1 MRLVNG
7 ERKFGPCQASP
18 SQALSTAGWFGGLK
32 DRTFL
37 ALQLAPMQMFD
48 AAEIRANTPW
58 SALIDGIGVELVNGS
73 VEAPDRHVHQLDH
86 PDGSQSAL
94 LLMPSWVAGDL
105 VVVKTVTYF
114 PANAGSE
121 IATVNAAVLVFDGVT
136 GQLAAVLDGDELTAR
151 RTAACSA
158 LAGRYLARADSSR
171 LLIVGTGQLAPNM
184 VRAHASV
191 RDLTKIEVWGRRQDQ
206 AVAVVDQLER
216 EGYPAQVTTDLEES
230 MKQAH
235 IISCVTGATEPIV
248 NGEWLA
254 P

>member
-1 MRLVNG
+1 
-7 ERKFGPCQASP
+7 
-18 SQALSTAGWFGGLK
+18 
-32 DRTFL
+32 
-37 ALQLAPMQMFD
+37 
-48 AAEIRANTPW
+48 
-58 SALIDGIGVELVNGS
+58 
-73 VEAPDRHVHQLDH
+73 
-86 PDGSQSAL
+86 
-94 LLMPSWVAGDL
+94 
-105 VVVKTVTYF
+105 
-114 PANAGSE
+114 

-254 P
+254 PGAHLDLVGGFQPNMRESDDAAISRATVFVDTIAGAVVAGDLAQPLADGVIVESS

>member
-32 DRTFL
+32 GRTFL
-37 ALQLAPMQMFD
+37 ALQLAPMEMFD

-58 SALIDGIGVELVNGS
+58 IALIDGIGVELVNGS

-151 RTAACSA
+151 R
-158 LAGRYLARADSSR
+158 
-171 LLIVGTGQLAPNM
+171 
-184 VRAHASV
+184 
-191 RDLTKIEVWGRRQDQ
+191 
-206 AVAVVDQLER
+206 
-216 EGYPAQVTTDLEES
+216 
-230 MKQAH
+230 
-235 IISCVTGATEPIV
+235 
-248 NGEWLA
+248 
-254 P
+254 